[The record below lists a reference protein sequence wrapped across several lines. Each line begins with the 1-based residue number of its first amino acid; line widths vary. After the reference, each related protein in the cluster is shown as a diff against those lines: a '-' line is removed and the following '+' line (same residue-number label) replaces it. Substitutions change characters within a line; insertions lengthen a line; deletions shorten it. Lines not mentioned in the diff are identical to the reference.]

1 MISAVNPHF
10 RNAEI
15 FDSGSHIVYNV
26 NSTKMLLLSV
36 GDKVIY
42 PNQGIGVIEDIQQ
55 ENYFGQDFRVY
66 HLRIL
71 SNDTLVMVPSSNAEE
86 IGIRR
91 LVSQEKIEKVFDFM
105 KKGTID
111 VSMNWKGRYKEHVNL
126 MKTGAILEKVKS
138 LGR

>member
-1 MISAVNPHF
+1 M
-10 RNAEI
+10 
-15 FDSGSHIVYNV
+15 FDSGLDIVYNKG
-26 NSTKMLLLSV
+26 SAKMIVFSV

-42 PNQGIGVIEDIQQ
+42 PNQGIGVIEDIQV
-55 ENYFGQDFRVY
+55 ENYFGQDFSVY

-91 LVSQEKIEKVFDFM
+91 LVSQEKVAKVFDFM
-105 KKGTID
+105 REGNID

-126 MKTGAILEKVKS
+126 MKTGLILDMADEYWA
-138 LGR
+138 RQ